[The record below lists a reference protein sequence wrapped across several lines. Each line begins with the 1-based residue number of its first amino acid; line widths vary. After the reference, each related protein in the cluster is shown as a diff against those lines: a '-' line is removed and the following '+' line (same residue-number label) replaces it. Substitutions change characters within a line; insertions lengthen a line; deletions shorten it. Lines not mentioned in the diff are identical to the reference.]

1 MEALYRAALA
11 ALESLPAVRAMPD
24 KPAGRLRSPE
34 ITVSLER
41 CTLEGLPRYLGLLE
55 VDGEQ
60 KELFAHRAK
69 AKAAARCHAGTAQA
83 AEELAARTAQAWL
96 QGMEGVT
103 VRSVQTGTVC
113 YDPRLDCFACPVEAT
128 AEAWIYAVPSGEEL
142 YFDDFVLRGTLLSRQ
157 QGQEG
162 FLGRHRVSRAV
173 LRKTAVCS
181 KTPYDQGL
189 FLANLKERRW
199 AHGHAARSRP

>member
-24 KPAGRLRSPE
+24 KPTGRLRSPE

-55 VDGEQ
+55 VDGAQ

-157 QGQEG
+157 QGQEE
-162 FLGRHRVSRAV
+162 
-173 LRKTAVCS
+173 T
-181 KTPYDQGL
+181 Q
-189 FLANLKERRW
+189 
-199 AHGHAARSRP
+199 